1 MISLREIADNK
12 SDISSTRWAFG
23 LIIMFDIVII
33 TLSIAAFLVA
43 HFIGMPLDG
52 SFFGY
57 VATLLGVVTTL
68 VTTGKALQGFETKHD
83 DKLKDEKIEPEAIEE
98 K

>member
-1 MISLREIADNK
+1 
-12 SDISSTRWAFG
+12 
-23 LIIMFDIVII
+23 
-33 TLSIAAFLVA
+33 
-43 HFIGMPLDG
+43 MPLDG

-83 DKLKDEKIEPEAIEE
+83 DKPKVEKVEPEAIEE